1 MNTSFEFS
9 LQKIGGLKAVPT
21 NISWEGGGG
30 GGGKQL
36 IFWEPLTRRDQ
47 VSGKNGYEYI

>member
-30 GGGKQL
+30 KQL
-36 IFWEPLTRRDQ
+36 IFWEPLN
-47 VSGKNGYEYI
+47 KA